1 MMISIVDTQL
11 EVIEMKIDKETIN
24 HNTVR
29 MIKALMETR
38 YDMIMPEKE
47 AYAERGYMLMT
58 LGEISGIIEMGEA
71 LKEVLDT

>member
-1 MMISIVDTQL
+1 
-11 EVIEMKIDKETIN
+11 MKVDKETID

-47 AYAERGYMLMT
+47 TYAERGYMLMT

-71 LKEVLDT
+71 LKEVLDS

>member
-1 MMISIVDTQL
+1 
-11 EVIEMKIDKETIN
+11 MKVDKEAID

-38 YDMIMPEKE
+38 YDMIMPESD

-58 LGEISGIIEMGEA
+58 LGEISGIIQMGEA
-71 LKEVLDT
+71 LKEVLDA

>member
-1 MMISIVDTQL
+1 
-11 EVIEMKIDKETIN
+11 MKVDKETIN

-29 MIKALMETR
+29 LIKALMETR

-47 AYAERGYMLMT
+47 TYAEHGYMLMT

-71 LKEVLDT
+71 LKEVLDA